1 MTGPTPV
8 PRWTRASVP
17 LVAGKDSSANR
28 AVVNAMTECQK
39 TTGMT
44 ALEIAGQPAALADLR
59 DDLDNGT
66 PSDVVLIA
74 VPAGK
79 GAAVEEWLRW
89 QFFGGRPPA

>member
-8 PRWTRASVP
+8 PRWT
-17 LVAGKDSSANR
+17 
-28 AVVNAMTECQK
+28 
-39 TTGMT
+39 
-44 ALEIAGQPAALADLR
+44 QPAALADLR